1 MFLLLND
8 SFLKKRTKLL
18 QKMHICKE
26 NEFLF
31 QKMIDFIYLM
41 CFPSEKTR
49 HTKFATCVKKHKWR
63 IKIKIIVGISKF
75 FLTQS
80 VPIV

>member
-41 CFPSEKTR
+41 CFPSEKNKTYKIR
-49 HTKFATCVKKHKWR
+49 HLRKKNTNGELK
-63 IKIKIIVGISKF
+63 SKLLWEYLNSF
-75 FLTQS
+75 
-80 VPIV
+80 